1 VGVTTDATHTLEL
14 AHSENSNTP
23 EGSRAELMRILVT
36 GGAGF
41 IGSNLV
47 DVLMEQGHEVTV
59 IDNLSVGKASSI
71 EHHLESNH
79 FHFVNDSILNVST
92 LERLI
97 HQADLIYHLAAV
109 VGPKYVVE
117 DPLGTI
123 ITNVRGTE
131 NVLELAFKYWVKTVV
146 ASSSEVYGKSTAVPL
161 QEDDDRVLGSTTVG
175 RWSYSDA
182 KAIDEYFALAYAKKG
197 LPVSVVR
204 YFNAYGPR
212 LDPRGYGS
220 VIAKFL
226 TQALQGDPLT
236 VYDDGQQTRCFTYI
250 ADTVRGT
257 MLAATVKEAMGQVF
271 NIGSNREKTVLEL
284 AQMIQQLTGSA
295 SEVVHVPFETAYGPA
310 FEETRR
316 RVPDVT
322 RAREVLGFETHV
334 SLEQGLQRTLEWFRD
349 REIG

>member
-1 VGVTTDATHTLEL
+1 
-14 AHSENSNTP
+14 
-23 EGSRAELMRILVT
+23 MRILVT

-59 IDNLSVGKASSI
+59 IDNLSVGKISNI
-71 EHHLESNH
+71 EHHLESDR
-79 FHFVNDSILNVST
+79 FHFVNDSVLNVST
-92 LERLI
+92 LERLVR
-97 HQADLIYHLAAV
+97 QADLIYHLAAV

-131 NVLELAFKYWVKTVV
+131 DVLELAFKYWVKTVI
-146 ASSSEVYGKSTAVPL
+146 ASSSEIYGKSTAVPL
-161 QEDDDRVLGSTTVG
+161 SEDDDRILGPTTVG

-182 KAIDEYFALAYAKKG
+182 KAIDEYFGLAYARKG
-197 LPVSVVR
+197 LPVTIVR

-220 VIAKFL
+220 VITMFL
-226 TQALQGDPLT
+226 TQALRGEPLT
-236 VYDDGQQTRCFTYI
+236 VYDDGQQTRCFTYVT
-250 ADTVRGT
+250 DTIRGT
-257 MLAATVKEAMGQVF
+257 ILTATVKEAAGQVF
-271 NIGSNREKTVLEL
+271 NIGSNRETTVLEL
-284 AQMIQQLTGSA
+284 AVLIRQLIGSE
-295 SEVVHVPFETAYGPA
+295 SEIVHVPYETAYGPA

-322 RAREVLGFETHV
+322 RAREVLGFEAQTV
-334 SLEQGLQRTLEWFRD
+334 LEDGLRWTLEWFRD
-349 REIG
+349 QEMAGW

>member
-1 VGVTTDATHTLEL
+1 
-14 AHSENSNTP
+14 
-23 EGSRAELMRILVT
+23 MRILVT

-41 IGSNLV
+41 VGSNLV
-47 DVLMEQGHEVTV
+47 DVLMEQGHEITV
-59 IDNLSVGKASSI
+59 IDNLSVGKASNI
-71 EHHLESNH
+71 EHHLDSDR
-79 FHFVNDSILNVST
+79 FHFVNDSILNVGT
-92 LERLI
+92 LERLVR
-97 HQADLIYHLAAV
+97 QTDLIYHLAAV

-131 NVLELAFKYWVKTVV
+131 NVLELAFKYWVRSVI

-161 QEDDDRVLGSTTVG
+161 SEDDDRLLGPTTVG

-197 LPVSVVR
+197 LPIAVVR

-220 VIAKFL
+220 VIARFI
-226 TQALQGDPLT
+226 TQALRGEPLT
-236 VYDDGQQTRCFTYI
+236 VYDDGQQTRCFTYVT
-250 ADTVRGT
+250 DTIEGT
-257 MLAATVKEAMGQVF
+257 MRAATLKQAAGHVF
-271 NIGSNREKTVLEL
+271 NIGSNNEKTILEL
-284 AQMIQQLTGSA
+284 AQLIKQLTDST
-295 SEVVHVPFETAYGPA
+295 SEIVHVPYEAAFGPT

-322 RAREVLGFETHV
+322 RARDVLGFQAQT
-334 SLEQGLQRTLEWFRD
+334 SLQEGLRRTLAWFQD
-349 REIG
+349 GKIEK

>member
-1 VGVTTDATHTLEL
+1 MICQAYFGDTIVK
-14 AHSENSNTP
+14 
-23 EGSRAELMRILVT
+23 ILVT

-47 DVLMEQGHEVTV
+47 DVLMEQGHEITV
-59 IDNLSVGKASSI
+59 IDNLSVGKASNI
-71 EHHLESNH
+71 EHHLDSDC

-92 LERLI
+92 LERLVR
-97 HQADLIYHLAAV
+97 HTDLIYHLAAV
-109 VGPKYVVE
+109 VGPKYVVD

-131 NVLELAFKYWVKTVV
+131 NVLELAYKYWVRSVI

-161 QEDDDRVLGSTTVG
+161 SENDDRLLGPTTVG

-197 LPVSVVR
+197 LPVAAVR

-220 VIAKFL
+220 VIARFM
-226 TQALQGDPLT
+226 TQALQGEPLT
-236 VYDDGQQTRCFTYI
+236 VYDNGQQTRCFTYVT
-250 ADTVRGT
+250 DTIEGT
-257 MLAATVKEAMGQVF
+257 MRAATLKEAVGQVF
-271 NIGSNREKTVLEL
+271 NIGSNNEKTILKL
-284 AQMIQQLTGSA
+284 AQLIRQVTGST
-295 SEVVHVPFETAYGPA
+295 SEIIHVPYEAAFGPA

-322 RAREVLGFETHV
+322 RARDVLGFQAQIPLKE
-334 SLEQGLQRTLEWFRD
+334 GLQRTLAWFRD
-349 REIG
+349 GEIEG

>member
-1 VGVTTDATHTLEL
+1 
-14 AHSENSNTP
+14 
-23 EGSRAELMRILVT
+23 MRILVT

-59 IDNLSVGKASSI
+59 LDNLSVGKIANI
-71 EHHLESNH
+71 EHHLESEH
-79 FHFVNDSILNVST
+79 FHFVNDTILNVTT
-92 LERLI
+92 LERLVR
-97 HQADLIYHLAAV
+97 QADLIYHLAAV

-123 ITNVRGTE
+123 VTNVRGTE
-131 NVLELAFKYWVKTVV
+131 NVLELAFKYWVKTVI
-146 ASSSEVYGKSTAVPL
+146 ASSSEIYGKSTAVPL
-161 QEDDDRVLGSTTVG
+161 SEDDDRILGPTTVG

-197 LPVSVVR
+197 LPVAIVR

-220 VIAKFL
+220 VIARFF
-226 TQALQGDPLT
+226 TQALRGEPLT
-236 VYDDGQQTRCFTYI
+236 IYDDGQQTRCFTYV
-250 ADTVRGT
+250 ADTIRGT
-257 MLAATVKEAMGQVF
+257 ILAATVKEAVGQVF
-271 NIGSNREKTVLEL
+271 NIGSNRETTILEL
-284 AQMIQQLTGSA
+284 AALIRRLTGSA
-295 SEVVHVPFETAYGPA
+295 SEIVHVPYETAYGPD

-322 RAREVLGFETHV
+322 RAREVLGFEAQIA
-334 SLEQGLQRTLEWFRD
+334 LEEGLRRTLGWFRGAGVGRLVD
-349 REIG
+349 W